1 MAGWYKRSFNK
12 TGIRLLIPL
21 LALLLS
27 PLPAG
32 AEHAVP
38 QRVPGTPVLALGA
51 YSLAAQ
57 GYTERE
63 FFFAGTAVAYRAVR
77 NAAGETVRPWKHRA
91 YRTRLVVLAPR
102 DPRRFNGTVAVEW
115 LNVSTGHDIPIEWI
129 MLHREMLR
137 SGYAYVG
144 VSAQKA
150 GVAEESGLGRSSQAL
165 QAMNPKRYAGLALP
179 RDAFSFDIFSDAGRL
194 LRQQPAILLDGLSP
208 RHLLA
213 MGDSQSA
220 LYLTTYVK
228 YIDPLARVY
237 DGYLIHSRAGAA
249 ASLNWNTLYSA
260 SPEEMARP
268 VRLPEYPRVP
278 VLQLLTETDVNG
290 LGGFI
295 GFAAARQP
303 DGPHLRSWE
312 IPGAAHVDNYLLAGG
327 MIDTPQLPPA
337 VLAGIWAPMR
347 NIGGTQLAL
356 PINNGPQHH
365 YVAEAAL
372 AALNRWVIQ
381 GKAPAHAPAIA
392 LARESFSPLR
402 DACGN
407 AQGGIRTPW
416 VDVPVSSLSG
426 IGGLT
431 GFAIPFDQA
440 RLARLYPGGRAQY
453 LRLFAVALDRAITAG
468 FILKAD
474 RTEILAVAALTD
486 PLR

>member
-1 MAGWYKRSFNK
+1 MA
-12 TGIRLLIPL
+12 RL
-21 LALLLS
+21 
-27 PLPAG
+27 
-32 AEHAVP
+32 
-38 QRVPGTPVLALGA
+38 VPGVPTLALGD

-77 NAAGETVRPWKHRA
+77 NAAGQETVRPWRRRA
-91 YRTRLVVLAPR
+91 YRTRLVVLTPS

-137 SGYAYVG
+137 SGYAYVA

-150 GVAEESGLGRSSQAL
+150 GVAPESGLSQSGQAL
-165 QAMNPKRYAGLALP
+165 QEANRQRYASLTLP
-179 RDAFSFDIFSDAGRL
+179 DNAYSFDIFSDAGRL
-194 LRQQPAILLDGLSP
+194 LRQQPAALLNGLYP
-208 RHLLA
+208 RRLLA

-228 YIDPLARVY
+228 YVDPLARVY

-249 ASLNWNTLYSA
+249 ASLDWRTLYSA
-260 SPEEMARP
+260 SKKEMAHP
-268 VRLPEYPRVP
+268 VHLPENPRVP

-290 LGGFI
+290 LVGFI

-303 DGPHLRSWE
+303 DGPYLRSWE
-312 IPGAAHVDNYLLAGG
+312 IPGAAHVDNYLLGGG

-337 VLAGIWAPMR
+337 ARAGTWAPKREIAGMR
-347 NIGGTQLAL
+347 PPL

-372 AALNRWVIQ
+372 AALNQWVAE
-381 GKAPAHAPAIA
+381 GTAPARAPPIM
-392 LARESFSPLR
+392 LARGSFNPLR

-407 AQGGIRTPW
+407 ARGGIRTPW
-416 VDVPVSSLSG
+416 IDVPVSTLSG
-426 IGGLT
+426 IGGIYGLT
-431 GFAIPFDQA
+431 GTATPFRQA
-440 RLARLYPGGRAQY
+440 RLARLYPGGSAQY
-453 LRLFAVALDRAITAG
+453 LGLFAAALDRAITAG

-474 RTEILAVAALTD
+474 RTEILAVTALTD